1 MQGYDWL
8 GMVPVCGSDIA
19 MSFRSQIIIAAL
31 LVSVA
36 FIGGNVWSNRGW
48 EKKWAE
54 RDSAES
60 SQTTNAQTVARM
72 IEQGRIIAR
81 DEAVKDAQAKAAKS
95 AATAAGLSATV
106 SQLRT
111 EATKLA
117 ARLDAA
123 KHTADLAAAVR
134 SKTTDADAG
143 MLADVLGSIAEEAQR
158 YAGIADERYAAGVT
172 CERIYYSVR
181 ESNSAIPHN

>member
-1 MQGYDWL
+1 
-8 GMVPVCGSDIA
+8 
-19 MSFRSQIIIAAL
+19 MSLRYQFISISL
-31 LVSVA
+31 LVAVA
-36 FIGGNVWSNRGW
+36 FIAGNVWSNRGW
-48 EKKWAE
+48 EKRWAE

-60 SQTTNAQTVARM
+60 SQIANAQTAARM

-81 DEAVKDAQAKAAKS
+81 DEAVKDAQAQAAKS

-123 KHTADLAAAVR
+123 KHTSDLATAVR
-134 SKTTDADAG
+134 SKTTNADAR
-143 MLADVLGSIAEEAQR
+143 MLADMLGDIAAEAKR
-158 YAGIADERYAAGVT
+158 YAGIADERYAAGMT
-172 CERIYYSVR
+172 CERIYDSVR
-181 ESNSAIPHN
+181 ESNNNPIASR

>member
-1 MQGYDWL
+1 MSLRYQF
-8 GMVPVCGSDIA
+8 IA
-19 MSFRSQIIIAAL
+19 ISL
-31 LVSVA
+31 LVAVA
-36 FIGGNVWSNRGW
+36 FIAGNVWSNRGW

-60 SQTTNAQTVARM
+60 SQTANAQTADRM

-81 DEAVKDAQAKAAKS
+81 DEAVKDAQAQAAKS

-106 SQLRT
+106 NQLRN

-117 ARLDAA
+117 ARTDAA

-134 SKTTDADAG
+134 SKTTDAAAG
-143 MLADVLGSIAEEAQR
+143 MLSNMLGDIAAEAKR
-158 YAGIADERYAAGVT
+158 YAGIADERYAAGMT
-172 CERIYYSVR
+172 CERIYDSVR
-181 ESNSAIPHN
+181 ESNNNGFKR

>member
-1 MQGYDWL
+1 
-8 GMVPVCGSDIA
+8 
-19 MSFRSQIIIAAL
+19 MSLRYQFISISV
-31 LVSVA
+31 LVVVA
-36 FIGGNVWSNRGW
+36 FIAGNEWSNRGW

-60 SQTTNAQTVARM
+60 SQTANAQTAARM

-81 DEAVKDAQAKAAKS
+81 DEAVKDAQAQAAKS
-95 AATAAGLSATV
+95 AATATGLSATV

-117 ARLDAA
+117 THLDAA

-134 SKTTDADAG
+134 SKTAGADAAV
-143 MLADVLGSIAEEAQR
+143 LANMLGSLAEEAKH
-158 YAGIADERYAAGVT
+158 YAGIADERYTAGIT
-172 CERIYYSVR
+172 CERIYDSVK
-181 ESNSAIPHN
+181 ESNNNAER

>member
-1 MQGYDWL
+1 MSLRYQF
-8 GMVPVCGSDIA
+8 IA
-19 MSFRSQIIIAAL
+19 ISV
-31 LVSVA
+31 LVAVA
-36 FIGGNVWSNRGW
+36 FIAGNVWSNRGW

-54 RDSAES
+54 RDSVES
-60 SQTTNAQTVARM
+60 SQTANAQTAARM

-81 DEAVKDAQAKAAKS
+81 DEAVKDAQAQAAKS

-123 KHTADLAAAVR
+123 KHTSDLAATVR
-134 SKTTDADAG
+134 SKTTDTTAG
-143 MLADVLGSIAEEAQR
+143 MLANMLGDIAAEAQR
-158 YAGIADERYAAGVT
+158 YAGIADERYTAGLT
-172 CERIYYSVR
+172 CERIYDSVR
-181 ESNSAIPHN
+181 DSNNSLHER

>member
-1 MQGYDWL
+1 MSLRYQF
-8 GMVPVCGSDIA
+8 IA
-19 MSFRSQIIIAAL
+19 ISL
-31 LVSVA
+31 LVAVA
-36 FIGGNVWSNRGW
+36 FIAGSVWSSRGW

-60 SQTTNAQTVARM
+60 SQTANAQTAARM

-81 DEAVKDAQAKAAKS
+81 DEAVKDAQAQAAKS

-117 ARLDAA
+117 TRLDAA
-123 KHTADLAAAVR
+123 NLAAAVR
-134 SKTTDADAG
+134 SKTAGADAA
-143 MLADVLGSIAEEAQR
+143 MLADMLGSIAEEAKR
-158 YAGIADERYAAGVT
+158 YAGIADDRYNAGMT
-172 CERIYYSVR
+172 CERIYDSVR
-181 ESNSAIPHN
+181 VSNNNAVAIH

>member
-1 MQGYDWL
+1 ML
-8 GMVPVCGSDIA
+8 GDRPVSLRYQFIA
-19 MSFRSQIIIAAL
+19 ILL
-31 LVSVA
+31 LVAVA
-36 FIGGNVWSNRGW
+36 FIGGNAWSTRGW

-60 SQTTNAQTVARM
+60 SQTANAQTTARM

-81 DEAVKDAQAKAAKS
+81 DEAVKDAQEQAAKS

-117 ARLDAA
+117 TRLDAA
-123 KHTADLAAAVR
+123 KHTADLAATVR
-134 SKTTDADAG
+134 SKTAEADSA
-143 MLADVLGSIAEEAQR
+143 MLADMLGRLAEEAR
-158 YAGIADERYAAGVT
+158 YYAGRADERYNAGMT
-172 CERIYYSVR
+172 CERIYESVR
-181 ESNSAIPHN
+181 DTNNPVPMQ

>member
-1 MQGYDWL
+1 MSLRYQF
-8 GMVPVCGSDIA
+8 IA
-19 MSFRSQIIIAAL
+19 ISL
-31 LVSVA
+31 LVAVA
-36 FIGGNVWSNRGW
+36 FIAGSVWSSRGW

-60 SQTTNAQTVARM
+60 SQTANAQTAARM

-81 DEAVKDAQAKAAKS
+81 DEAVKDAQAAKS

-117 ARLDAA
+117 TRLDAA
-123 KHTADLAAAVR
+123 KHTANLAAAVR
-134 SKTTDADAG
+134 SKTAGADAA
-143 MLADVLGSIAEEAQR
+143 MLADMLGSIAEEAKR
-158 YAGIADERYAAGVT
+158 YAGIADDRYNAGMT
-172 CERIYYSVR
+172 CERIYDSVR
-181 ESNSAIPHN
+181 VSNNNAVAIH